1 MLKTADIIQV
11 PIYLNPKK
19 DKGDTMEKVLK
30 LLKDIKNLNN
40 ASADGVKLPNNV
52 YYLNETDILC
62 KERESGESRHPY
74 DVDGLNLW
82 IHSSGHVTAN
92 ESNLIIFR
100 SPYAGDAPSLD
111 FWGGIKGKDGWIPIS
126 VTGAT
131 KPVSESEK
139 VNRYTVYCPRDAY
152 YIAETDK
159 YIFSVRAHVAS
170 DKKIYFTAAAFNV
183 SDEEAELYIAAYISP
198 TLRFTNDDNEWAPY
212 MRIGEIDENA
222 SCKITRF
229 SNPEDN
235 DITNI
240 SVIKTKVITDTEYE
254 MKKTVSKTLFM
265 GSGHSVFGAQALK
278 SGEYGKEKNS
288 VNTTDMA
295 VYSSIVKFN
304 MNPMEEFKMIY
315 SLRTVHSDEEARKLL
330 SENIDYKKIK
340 EDIVNQEVNQQNK
353 LSGFEITF
361 ENLKNDKVESG
372 LFNRFLKSVRR
383 QVSLC
388 AFGKNYAANM
398 LGMRDV
404 YQQLNAALVWNSQ
417 DARKKMLLALNF
429 IMDNG
434 RVPRQIS
441 VPDVEGVI
449 PKFDIRLYIDQGFW
463 VVETFYKYLSFTG
476 DISILDEECSYYEII
491 DEKKALYKKSETVD
505 SALCHLIKIT
515 DFLVSNIDERT
526 GCLKILYGDWNDA
539 VCGLGKTE
547 DDAPFGT
554 GVSIM
559 ATLQLY
565 KTLKEITEI
574 LELKGGNDEKCRKY
588 IDVKQKLAV
597 ALESHSF
604 QQDGDRTHI
613 LHGWGDKGSYNV
625 GSLCDTDGKI
635 RYSANPYSFWCI
647 SEMIERMPEL
657 KKSILRAYDVLD
669 SKYGIKTFEPYFP
682 RDMKGVGRITTLM
695 PGTAENACA
704 YVHATT
710 FAIMALFI
718 LGEPERAWK
727 QIYKIIPITHE
738 SVSKTP
744 FVMPNSYCH
753 NEIYNIDGESLGD
766 WYTGSGAVLTRCIF
780 EYAMGIR
787 ATVDGVK
794 IITPSY
800 VPADNVKMN
809 FTVKNKNV
817 SFVYE
822 NTHTEKRKY
831 FINGVLQKTL
841 IDSVSGSEYIMID
854 NACVT
859 DNMEIKVVD

>member
-1 MLKTADIIQV
+1 
-11 PIYLNPKK
+11 
-19 DKGDTMEKVLK
+19 MEKVLK
-30 LLKDIKNLNN
+30 LLKDIKNLDNTN
-40 ASADGVKLPNNV
+40 IDGVKLPNNV
-52 YYLNETDILC
+52 YYLNDTDILC
-62 KERESGESRHPY
+62 RERESGESRHPY

-92 ESNLIIFR
+92 ESDLIIFR

-111 FWGGIKGKDGWIPIS
+111 FWGGIKEKDGWIPIS

-131 KPVSESEK
+131 KPVTEPEK
-139 VNRYTVYCPRDAY
+139 VDRYTVYCPRDAY

-159 YIFSVRAHVAS
+159 YIFSVRAHVAT
-170 DKKIYFTAAAFNV
+170 DKKIYFTAAAFNM
-183 SDEEAELYIAAYISP
+183 SDEEAELYIASYISP

-212 MRIGEIDENA
+212 MRIGEIDEDA

-235 DITNI
+235 DITNVA
-240 SVIKTKVITDTEYE
+240 VIKTKVLADMPYE
-254 MKKTVSKTLFM
+254 MEKTVSKTLFM
-265 GSGHSVFGAQALK
+265 GNGHSICGAQALK
-278 SGEYGKEKNS
+278 NGKYSKEKYS

-295 VYSSIVKFN
+295 VFSNIVKFSLKT
-304 MNPMEEFKMIY
+304 MEDFKVIY
-315 SLRTVHSDEEARKLL
+315 SLRTVHSDEDAKVLL
-330 SENIDYKKIK
+330 SENIDYEKIK
-340 EDIVNQEVNQQNK
+340 EDIRNQEVNQQNK
-353 LSGFEITF
+353 LSGFDITF
-361 ENLKNDKVESG
+361 GKLENDRIDSG

-404 YQQLNAALVWNSQ
+404 YQQLNAALVWNSG

-441 VPDVEGVI
+441 IPDVEGVI
-449 PKFDIRLYIDQGFW
+449 PKFDTRLYIDQGFW
-463 VVETFYKYLSFTG
+463 VVETFYKYLCFTG
-476 DISILDEECSYYEII
+476 DFSILDEKCSYYEII
-491 DEKKALYKKSETVD
+491 DESKALYKKSGIVD
-505 SALCHLIKIT
+505 SALEHLVKIT

-574 LELKGGNDEKCRKY
+574 LEARGSNTEKCREY
-588 IDVKQKLAV
+588 TEVRQKLAE
-597 ALESHSF
+597 ALEKHSF
-604 QQDGDRTHI
+604 QRDGDRIHI

-625 GSLCDTDGKI
+625 GSLCDTDGKM

-647 SEMIERMPEL
+647 SEMIERMPQL
-657 KKSILRAYDVLD
+657 KESILKAYDVLD

-682 RDMKGVGRITTLM
+682 RNMEGVGRITTLM

-704 YVHATT
+704 YIHATT

-718 LGEPERAWK
+718 LGEPERAWE
-727 QIYKIIPITHE
+727 QIYKIIPITHD

-753 NEIYNIDGESLGD
+753 NETYNIDGESLGD

-780 EYAMGIR
+780 EYAVGVR
-787 ATVDGVK
+787 ATADGIK
-794 IITPSY
+794 IMTPSY
-800 VPADNVKMN
+800 VPADNVRVN

-817 SFVYE
+817 SLVYE
-822 NTHTEKRKY
+822 NTCAEKRQY
-831 FINGVLQKTL
+831 FVNGVLQKTL
-841 IDSVSGSEYIMID
+841 TDGISGCEYIMID
-854 NACVT
+854 NACVS